1 VEELRRL
8 IIRGPEYPG
17 AVAVEDEA
25 GRIVQLAKLA
35 PEKREGLAKRLLTGC
50 PGAAPA
56 KRGAAGGKGG
66 AGGAAAAAAAAVA
79 ARGGAQRGWVVYRHL
94 KDGDIML
101 TNRQPTLHK
110 PGLMAHKWVA
120 AGGDGLVGE
129 RRCLILPQ
137 R

>member
-1 VEELRRL
+1 VEQLRQL
-8 IIRGPEYPG
+8 VVRGPEYPG

-35 PEKREGLAKRLLTGC
+35 PEKRAGLAKRLLTGC

-56 KRGAAGGKGG
+56 KGAGPAAKGAA
-66 AGGAAAAAAAAVA
+66 AGAAAAAAAA

-94 KDGDIML
+94 RDGDIML

-120 AGGDGLVGE
+120 PAARAGASAGAGGH
-129 RRCLILPQ
+129 
-137 R
+137 